1 MPSRV
6 KLREISKY
14 QYLGS
19 SKLERFI
26 RKEEIDINFKERFK
40 VFKMQKPLI

>member
-1 MPSRV
+1 MSTRV
-6 KLREISKY
+6 FLREISKY

-26 RKEEIDINFKERFK
+26 RKEEIDVNFKSDPKFSRNRNH
-40 VFKMQKPLI
+40 